1 MRSTALKQFTKLET
15 TGLWREAPELQRR
28 EVIVNFGEASLTI
41 SDPRSE
47 SALSHWSLP
56 AVERMNPGEMPAI
69 FAPGRDA
76 LETLEIDDKLMIDA
90 LEKVRAVV
98 SSGRPKPGR
107 LRGTLL
113 MAGTALVL
121 ILGIAFVPGA
131 MVDHTAAMVPQAT
144 RLAIGRMALAD
155 LSKVAGAPCT
165 DPSGQA
171 ALGRLSNRLF
181 GPGAPQL
188 VVLRDGQAQTL
199 HLPGNIIT
207 LHRDLIEQAQGPE
220 IAAGFVLAEAE
231 RAAQHDPL
239 VPLLN
244 HAGLRGTFGL
254 LTTGQLDP
262 AKVEGYGGTL
272 LTEAPTAVAPEPLLK
287 RFAAA
292 GLTSTPYA
300 KAVDPTGTA
309 TRELIEKDP
318 GARGEQK
325 PLLSDGDWIG
335 LQSICA
341 E

>member
-56 AVERMNPGEMPAI
+56 AVERMNPGEMPAV

-171 ALGRLSNRLF
+171 ALGRLSDRLF

-262 AKVEGYGGTL
+262 AMVEGYGGTL
-272 LTEAPTAVAPEPLLK
+272 LTEAPTAVAAEPLLK